1 MSLSHHELDETF
13 RLQRDDQEEALRIRI
28 HRAISWLGRAEKETD
43 DLDARFIFLW
53 ISLNAVYAQEFGG
66 ESKQVEQVRTFIT
79 SLLTVDEKRR
89 LHTLLLQNYSGAIR
103 NVLQDKYM
111 FEKFW
116 ESGRRHDSSDA
127 WKASFAASS
136 KDAMDAV
143 LANRTVDVFCHVYQ
157 RLYVMRNQLIH
168 GGATYGSKVNR
179 DQLVNALQ
187 VMEKLVPLVIELMI
201 PVKENIFGE
210 LAYPV
215 LKDAAK

>member
-28 HRAISWLGRAEKETD
+28 HRAISWLGRAEKEKD

-66 ESKQVEQVRTFIT
+66 ESKQVEQVRNFIT
-79 SLLTVDEKRR
+79 SLLTVDVKRR
-89 LHTLLLQNYSGAIR
+89 LHGLLLQNYSGAIR

-215 LKDAAK
+215 LKDSTN